1 KATTTDTAKV
11 ATVGDIVN
19 TINNTY
25 WIVNS
30 TANTD
35 GEGTYTKNDESNI
48 NAGETLNINAD
59 KNIKITGSGNTLNVA
74 TKDNVTFN
82 NVTTNNLTATGNTT
96 VKNFNVTT
104 GSTIDMG
111 NNVITN
117 VASGGDIDTNVANI
131 GDVKNIAAKSVEK
144 VVLDESVTDNIA
156 TINTA
161 SKKSAGEAGETYKV
175 GVSRKAV
182 QDAAKEI
189 IDVVGTDPI
198 SVTPTTNDTTGKK
211 TFTVTYNGENA
222 ATSTPLTYKA
232 NGGNNQT
239 VMLSKGLDFTNG
251 NYTTASIADN
261 GVVKYDVTIGEIT
274 QGTDGKP
281 GTNGKDGLVT
291 TETLI
296 KTLGNTGWNANA
308 AANGGTLDG
317 NATKTLVKP
326 GDEVIFA
333 AGKNLIVKQTIENG
347 KQTYTYSL
355 NKEISDIS
363 KVTVGEKGADG
374 QNGVD
379 GAIGVN
385 GKDGSSVVI
394 NGKDGSIGLN
404 GKDGS
409 NGLTVKGDKGA
420 DGVDGAN
427 GTNGKTRIVYEYK
440 DPNDPNNTIKEEVAT
455 LNDGMKYAG
464 DDAQGA
470 DKAKVIT
477 KKLNETVDI
486 MGGADK
492 NKLTEN
498 NIGVNNVDG
507 KLKVQLAKEINLGTD
522 GSLTTGKTK
531 VDTNGITITKADGA
545 IAGDVKLTNTGLD
558 NGGNKIVNVA
568 KGEKDTDAVNV
579 SQLKEYSNA
588 ITNTGLN
595 FAANSGNNIHKNL
608 GETLTI
614 KGTGTKADELYSSE
628 NIKTKTN
635 NDGFLEIML
644 DKDLKSNSITVGEKG
659 EPGKDGVDGK
669 IVVTDN
675 NGKET
680 VVINGKDGSIG
691 LTGPKGADGKDA
703 SATISVKDGTK
714 GLDGNNGKDGESKTR
729 IVYKKPDGNTEEVA
743 TLNDGLKFKG
753 DTDTVISK
761 KLNQTLEIIGGADKD
776 KLTDKNIG
784 VIEKDGKLEVKLAK
798 NINLG
803 NDGTITAGN
812 TVINNS
818 GITINNNADGAKTVS
833 LTNNG
838 LNNGGNKITNV
849 APGEVSSTSKDA
861 INGSQLYSVKT
872 EAAKHTTVSVDGGN
886 KGLAD
891 GKANANLILT
901 ETTNDAGG
909 KHFDIKLSD
918 KVTLGNATDKQI
930 TVDGETGTI
939 SIGDN
944 TTISNGNA
952 KFDKVKVNGI
962 EGTITGLTNKEWIIG
977 KTEAVSGR
985 AATEDQLK
993 TVETGLN
1000 SKITNINSDLIKKG
1014 LNFAGNSGEVH
1025 KNLGDKFAIKGS
1037 GTKADEQYSSENI
1050 KTKIDKDGNLEIM
1063 LDKDLKANNITVGE
1077 KGADGKDGVDGTI
1090 GVNGKDGSSVVI
1102 NGKDGTIGLTGPKGA
1117 DGKDGASANISVK
1130 DGSKGLDGNNGK
1142 DGESKTRIVY
1152 ETKNPDGTKS
1162 TEEVATLN
1170 DGLNFMGDIGDK
1182 AAVKLNKQVNIV
1194 GGQADNTKL
1203 SDGANIGVVSS
1214 QNGENGKLEIKL
1226 AKDLAGISSITLVGG
1241 KDKDGN
1247 DQKVTINV
1255 SKDGALDIGGKK
1267 LTGIADGEVS
1277 ETSRDAVNGS
1287 QLHQVKQDIGDV
1299 INNHAAAINNNSK
1312 RIDKLDGR
1320 INSGLA
1326 NSAAMST
1333 LEFQEMGINQA
1344 VVGAAIGTYR
1354 GNQAVAVGIQGAPTE
1369 NIRVQAKVSVAPG
1382 SSGGADAMAGI
1393 GASWKFN
1400 LK

>member
-1 KATTTDTAKV
+1 
-11 ATVGDIVN
+11 
-19 TINNTY
+19 
-25 WIVNS
+25 
-30 TANTD
+30 
-35 GEGTYTKNDESNI
+35 
-48 NAGETLNINAD
+48 
-59 KNIKITGSGNTLNVA
+59 
-74 TKDNVTFN
+74 
-82 NVTTNNLTATGNTT
+82 
-96 VKNFNVTT
+96 
-104 GSTIDMG
+104 
-111 NNVITN
+111 
-117 VASGGDIDTNVANI
+117 
-131 GDVKNIAAKSVEK
+131 
-144 VVLDESVTDNIA
+144 
-156 TINTA
+156 
-161 SKKSAGEAGETYKV
+161 
-175 GVSRKAV
+175 
-182 QDAAKEI
+182 
-189 IDVVGTDPI
+189 
-198 SVTPTTNDTTGKK
+198 
-211 TFTVTYNGENA
+211 
-222 ATSTPLTYKA
+222 
-232 NGGNNQT
+232 
-239 VMLSKGLDFTNG
+239 
-251 NYTTASIADN
+251 
-261 GVVKYDVTIGEIT
+261 
-274 QGTDGKP
+274 
-281 GTNGKDGLVT
+281 
-291 TETLI
+291 
-296 KTLGNTGWNANA
+296 
-308 AANGGTLDG
+308 
-317 NATKTLVKP
+317 
-326 GDEVIFA
+326 
-333 AGKNLIVKQTIENG
+333 
-347 KQTYTYSL
+347 
-355 NKEISDIS
+355 
-363 KVTVGEKGADG
+363 
-374 QNGVD
+374 
-379 GAIGVN
+379 
-385 GKDGSSVVI
+385 
-394 NGKDGSIGLN
+394 
-404 GKDGS
+404 
-409 NGLTVKGDKGA
+409 
-420 DGVDGAN
+420 
-427 GTNGKTRIVYEYK
+427 
-440 DPNDPNNTIKEEVAT
+440 
-455 LNDGMKYAG
+455 
-464 DDAQGA
+464 
-470 DKAKVIT
+470 
-477 KKLNETVDI
+477 
-486 MGGADK
+486 
-492 NKLTEN
+492 
-498 NIGVNNVDG
+498 
-507 KLKVQLAKEINLGTD
+507 
-522 GSLTTGKTK
+522 
-531 VDTNGITITKADGA
+531 
-545 IAGDVKLTNTGLD
+545 
-558 NGGNKIVNVA
+558 
-568 KGEKDTDAVNV
+568 
-579 SQLKEYSNA
+579 
-588 ITNTGLN
+588 
-595 FAANSGNNIHKNL
+595 
-608 GETLTI
+608 
-614 KGTGTKADELYSSE
+614 
-628 NIKTKTN
+628 
-635 NDGFLEIML
+635 
-644 DKDLKSNSITVGEKG
+644 
-659 EPGKDGVDGK
+659 DGK
-669 IVVTDN
+669 IVVTDG

-703 SATISVKDGTK
+703 SATISVKDGSK

-729 IVYKKPDGNTEEVA
+729 IIYKKPDGNTEEVA

-1000 SKITNINSDLIKKG
+1000 SKITNINSNLINKG
-1014 LNFAGNSGEVH
+1014 LDFAGNSGEVH
-1025 KNLGDKFAIKGS
+1025 KNLGDKFTIKGS
-1037 GTKADEQYSSENI
+1037 GTKADDQYSSENI

-1077 KGADGKDGVDGTI
+1077 KGVDGKDGIDGTI

-1102 NGKDGTIGLTGPKGA
+1102 NGKDGSIGLTGPKGA

-1170 DGLNFMGDIGDK
+1170 DGLNFMGDTGDK

-1194 GGQADNTKL
+1194 GGQADSSKL

>member
-1 KATTTDTAKV
+1 GLDNGGNKAINIAK
-11 ATVGDIVN
+11 GDI
-19 TINNTY
+19 T
-25 WIVNS
+25 VNS
-30 TANTD
+30 KDAVNGSQLKDLANKIGVEVNADNT
-35 GEGTYTKNDESNI
+35 TFKQPQFSNI
-48 NAGETLNINAD
+48 
-59 KNIKITGSGNTLNVA
+59 KNTSGNTVTKGNKTIVA
-74 TKDNVTFN
+74 AVEDTIAAVNKGLIFTGENADTTKDITKQLGEKIKFTSGDIGRDYKGENLKVESDGTN
-82 NVTTNNLTATGNTT
+82 IVVGMKDKLTNITSISSGADNTSTTITLRSKTETGADGQQTT
-96 VKNFNVTT
+96 VKTVDV
-104 GSTIDMG
+104 GDSR
-111 NNVITN
+111 ITN
-117 VASGGDIDTNVANI
+117 VADGKDGKDAVNV
-131 GDVKNIAAKSVEK
+131 SQLEK
-144 VVLDESVTDNIA
+144 VKTDI
-156 TINTA
+156 TNTGF
-161 SKKSAGEAGETYKV
+161 KISADKTGLVDGSREDTVKLGE
-175 GVSRKAV
+175 
-182 QDAAKEI
+182 
-189 IDVVGTDPI
+189 
-198 SVTPTTNDTTGKK
+198 
-211 TFTVTYNGENA
+211 TVTYTSENSSIV
-222 ATSTPLTYKA
+222 T
-232 NGGNNQT
+232 T
-239 VMLSKGLDFTNG
+239 VKDNKIDFKVADDFT
-251 NYTTASIADN
+251 
-261 GVVKYDVTIGEIT
+261 IG
-274 QGTDGKP
+274 QK
-281 GTNGKDGLVT
+281 GTNGKDG
-291 TETLI
+291 
-296 KTLGNTGWNANA
+296 K
-308 AANGGTLDG
+308 
-317 NATKTLVKP
+317 
-326 GDEVIFA
+326 
-333 AGKNLIVKQTIENG
+333 
-347 KQTYTYSL
+347 
-355 NKEISDIS
+355 
-363 KVTVGEKGADG
+363 
-374 QNGVD
+374 
-379 GAIGVN
+379 IGVN

-404 GKDGS
+404 GKDGA
-409 NGLTVKGDKGA
+409 NGLTIKGDKGA

-427 GTNGKTRIVYEYK
+427 GINGKTRIVYEYK

-455 LNDGMKYAG
+455 LNDGLKFTG
-464 DDAQGA
+464 NDD
-470 DKAKVIT
+470 DTINKH
-477 KKLNETVDI
+477 KLNTLVTIKGEGVDKTTSKTFESASGNI
-486 MGGADK
+486 NVKADGAGT
-492 NKLTEN
+492 LT
-498 NIGVNNVDG
+498 
-507 KLKVQLAKEINLGTD
+507 VQLAKDINLGAD

-531 VDTNGITITKADGA
+531 VNNDGIVITKADGA
-545 IAGDVKLTNTGLD
+545 TTGDVKLTNAGLD

-568 KGEKDTDAVNV
+568 KGKDDTDAVNV
-579 SQLKEYSNA
+579 SQLKEYSNT

-595 FAANSGNNIHKNL
+595 FAANSGDNIHKNL

-628 NIKTKTN
+628 NIKTKIN
-635 NDGFLEIML
+635 NDGSLEIML

-659 EPGKDGVDGK
+659 KDGKNGIDGK
-669 IVVTDN
+669 IVVTDG

-703 SATISVKDGTK
+703 SATISVKDGSK
-714 GLDGNNGKDGESKTR
+714 GLDGKDGESKTR
-729 IVYKKPDGNTEEVA
+729 IIYKKPDGNTEEVA
-743 TLNDGLKFKG
+743 TLKDGLKFKG

-761 KLNQTLEIIGGADKD
+761 KLNQTLEIIGGANKD

-798 NINLG
+798 NIDLG
-803 NDGTITAGN
+803 NDGTITTGN

-818 GITINNNADGAKTVS
+818 GITINNNADSAKTVS

-849 APGEVSSTSKDA
+849 AAGEVSSTSKDA

-930 TVDGETGTI
+930 TVDGTTGTI
-939 SIGDN
+939 SVGDK
-944 TTISNGNA
+944 TTISNGDA
-952 KFDKVKVNGI
+952 KFDKVEINGTK
-962 EGTITGLTNKEWIIG
+962 GTITGLTNKTWEG
-977 KTEAVSGR
+977 KAVDGR
-985 AATEDQLK
+985 AATENQLK
-993 TVETGLN
+993 AVETGLD
-1000 SKITNINSDLIKKG
+1000 SKITNINNELVNKG
-1014 LNFAGNSGEVH
+1014 LQFGANIGDTVTNKLGSEV
-1025 KNLGDKFAIKGS
+1025 KIVGTGDKE
-1037 GTKADEQYSSENI
+1037 DEKYSSENI
-1050 KTKIDKDGNLEIM
+1050 KTKVSQATDGTTTIEVM

-1077 KGADGKDGVDGTI
+1077 KGVDGKDGVDGTI

-1142 DGESKTRIVY
+1142 DGESKTRIAY